1 MFHTQFFDRPY
12 YLFIDPGKPFP
23 GCVGAKIR
31 FFLGTTKSTNGHKEI
46 ISILVVL
53 SELSSQTM
61 NSPEIFTAAH
71 WPFWRKLAFRF
82 FTLFFLLQLAPWTW
96 LDFTGHISTYY
107 YRLTDWIVQAGN
119 RYLFH
124 VKDVLVPMGGSG
136 DTSMGWAQ
144 LWTFLFL
151 AAIGC
156 LIWSALDRRRPNYE
170 TADYWVRN
178 MVRYFVA
185 MNALGYGIWKLYAN
199 QMPFPNLSLLATP
212 LGDFLPMRLSW
223 MFMGYSAPYQI
234 FAGVMETV
242 AGLLLLNRRTV
253 TLGLCLSAGVFA
265 NVAMMNLSYDI
276 PVKIFS
282 MQLLFYCLYLLAH
295 ESRRL
300 LDFFVLNRP
309 TAPNT
314 LFAYRLPKKWMRIG
328 RIVLK
333 AAFIVATVILP
344 FRQSLSNYQRVSA
357 LADLPPIQS
366 GVYDVTTY
374 VVNRDTI
381 PYSPTDSLRWRD
393 MIFEKGGLGSVGS
406 VDTLFRQRYRRG
418 YFTYAPDTAKQV
430 IHLTKMMGDTTPLMT
445 LRYEM
450 PNPKTIRLWSL
461 LRGDSLYVELV
472 RSNRHFQLAE
482 RQFHWLSEAN
492 R

>member
-1 MFHTQFFDRPY
+1 MH
-12 YLFIDPGKPFP
+12 
-23 GCVGAKIR
+23 
-31 FFLGTTKSTNGHKEI
+31 
-46 ISILVVL
+46 
-53 SELSSQTM
+53 
-61 NSPEIFTAAH
+61 SPETLTHAP
-71 WPFWRKLAFRF
+71 WPLWRKFAFRF

-96 LDFTGHISTYY
+96 LDYFGYVSQYY
-107 YRLTDWIVQAGN
+107 YRMTDWIVQAGN

-144 LWTFLFL
+144 LWTFLLL
-151 AAIGC
+151 AATGC
-156 LIWSALDRRRPNYE
+156 LVWSALDRRRPGYE
-170 TADYWVRN
+170 TADYWMRN
-178 MVRYFVA
+178 VVRYFVA
-185 MNALGYGIWKLYAN
+185 MTALSYGIWKLYAN
-199 QMPFPNLSLLATP
+199 QMPFPNLSQLATP

-242 AGLLLLNRRTV
+242 AGLLLLNRKTV
-253 TLGLCLSAGVFA
+253 TLGLCLGAGVFA
-265 NVAMMNLSYDI
+265 NVAVMNLSYDI

-282 MQLLFYCLYLLAH
+282 LQLFFYCLFLLVY

-300 LDFFVLNRP
+300 LDFFVFNR
-309 TAPNT
+309 AAAANT
-314 LFAYRLPKKWMRIG
+314 LYAFHLPKKWMRIG

-333 AAFIVATVILP
+333 VVFVVLTVVLP

-357 LADLPPIQS
+357 RADVPPVRS
-366 GVYDVTTY
+366 GVYDVATF

-381 PYSPTDSLRWRD
+381 PYSPTDSIRWRD

-406 VDTLFRQRYRRG
+406 VDTLFWQRYRRG
-418 YFTYAPDTAKQV
+418 YFTYQPDSVKQV
-430 IHLTKMMGDTTPLMT
+430 IKLTKMMGDTTPVMT

-450 PNPKTIRLWSL
+450 PDNRTIRLWTM